1 VSGTQAGD
9 CSGGACTPPPRK
21 SSSDKA
27 RGATALVELSTQGR
41 APLVALAGNPNTGKS
56 TIFNRLTGHR
66 AKVANYPG
74 VTVER
79 LEGRTLLP
87 GIARSV
93 RVLDVPGAYSL
104 AARSGEEWIA
114 LASIAGLDGNER
126 PDVVVL
132 VVDAT
137 QLARNLYL
145 ATSVIEFDVPVIVAV
160 NLLDELEAA
169 GARFDAAALARA
181 LGVPVVGV
189 CAQDGRGFED
199 LKARIAALLEE
210 PAAGRRAELPWRK
223 EPALAEVVARI
234 GALVPEAWHGGSQ
247 RRRAAFARF
256 ALLSLEE
263 GDEIAS
269 APAAL
274 RAAVVT
280 ERAAA
285 EARGLDLDERLVHES
300 FTWIDDHASSAVV
313 RSGAAPRSFT
323 ERIDALLLHPLL
335 GFVSFLALMTVVFQ
349 TLFAWSDPLIGAVE
363 EVFAGLGGFL
373 AAHLPAGFLTDLLV
387 EGVVAG
393 VGGVLV
399 FLPQIL
405 LLFLFAAVMEGTGY
419 MARVAFLMDRI
430 MRSVGL
436 HGRAFV
442 PMMSGLACAIPAVMA
457 TRTMER
463 RRDRL
468 LTMMV
473 VPLMTCSARLP
484 VFALMIAAIVPVDDS
499 APFAAGLLMAAM
511 YLFST
516 IVALVAAAVIGR
528 TVLAGP
534 NVPLLLELP
543 PYRWPR
549 PLGVLRAMFERGF
562 VFVREAGTVIL
573 ACTIGMWLLLTFPK
587 GADVPV
593 ELTNELVAVEAQ
605 LAAAPDDEVLAVRES
620 ELSAAV
626 AGHELRH
633 SFAGTVGHAIEPT
646 IAPLGFDWQIG
657 IGLIGAF
664 AAREVFVSTMAI
676 VYGVDESANDG
687 ATLRE
692 NLREQRRADG
702 SRLYTPLVC
711 LSLMV
716 FFALA
721 CQCMSTLAV
730 VKRETAG
737 WRWPLFMFAY
747 MTALAWLASFV
758 VYQGG
763 RAIGFE

>member
-1 VSGTQAGD
+1 VSAEHGAD

-21 SSSDKA
+21 PSQDKA
-27 RGATALVELSTQGR
+27 RGTAALVELDTQTR

-56 TIFNRLTGHR
+56 TLFNRLTGHR

-79 LEGRTLLP
+79 LEGRALLP
-87 GIARSV
+87 GVARSV

-104 AARSGEEWIA
+104 AARSAEEWIA

-145 ATSVIEFDVPVIVAV
+145 VASVIEFDVPVVVAV
-160 NLLDELEAA
+160 NLLDELEGA
-169 GARFDAAALARA
+169 GARLRADTLAQA

-189 CAQDGRGFED
+189 CAQDGRGFDE
-199 LKARIAALLEE
+199 LKAAIARVLAT
-210 PAAGRRAELPWRK
+210 PQAGRRADVPWRTDR
-223 EPALAEVVARI
+223 ALADVVARV
-234 GALVPEAWHGGSQ
+234 AAHVPESWHAGSE

-256 ALLSLEE
+256 ALLSLEA

-269 APAAL
+269 APDAL
-274 RAAVVT
+274 RVAVVT
-280 ERAAA
+280 EREAAQA
-285 EARGLDLDERLVHES
+285 SGLDIDERLVHEC
-300 FTWIDDHASSAVV
+300 FAWIDTHTASAIV
-313 RSGAAPRSFT
+313 RAGDAPRSTT
-323 ERIDALLLHPLL
+323 ERIDAFLLHPLL
-335 GFVSFLALMTVVFQ
+335 GFAAFLALMTVVFQ

-363 EVFAGLGGFL
+363 EVFAVFGAFL
-373 AAHLPAGFLTDLLV
+373 AARLPGGFLTDLLV
-387 EGVVAG
+387 DGVVAG

-405 LLFLFAAVMEGTGY
+405 LLFLFVALMEGSGY

-430 MRSVGL
+430 MRAVGL

-468 LTMMV
+468 LTMLV

-484 VFALMIAAIVPVDDS
+484 VFALMIAALVPVDGG
-499 APFAAGLLMAAM
+499 APFTAGLLMAAM

-528 TVLAGP
+528 TLLAGP

-573 ACTIGMWLLLTFPK
+573 ACTIGMWLLLSFPK

-593 ELTNELVAVEAQ
+593 ELENELALVEEQ
-605 LAAAPDDEVLAVRES
+605 LAAAPQDEVLAARAS
-620 ELSAAV
+620 ELGAAV

-633 SFAGTVGHAIEPT
+633 SFAGSVGHAIEPA

-676 VYGVDESANDG
+676 VYGVDETANDG

-692 NLREQRRADG
+692 NLRAQRRADG

-737 WRWPLFMFAY
+737 WRWPLFMFGY
-747 MTALAWLASFV
+747 MTALAWCASFV

-763 RAIGFE
+763 RALGFE